1 MDPYRF
7 HGPDRKHD
15 FICLLWIFP
24 MDIRI
29 GRSRH
34 FLPAGLIQHFTAI
47 FFCISYI
54 YTASYS
60 LDIRKGFYFLL
71 LLLASPLQGGRGRR
85 AAVPHIQKDIGFQ
98 FPHCQTENPEKHHN
112 GKGHSGSQDPVP
124 AFITVITFPGK
135 KGGNLLIIISH
146 PPHLTFPSSI
156 RIIRSAIWA
165 ISSLCVTNRMV
176 W

>member
-1 MDPYRF
+1 
-7 HGPDRKHD
+7 
-15 FICLLWIFP
+15 

-47 FFCISYI
+47 FFSISYI
-54 YTASYS
+54 YAASYS

-71 LLLASPLQGGRGRR
+71 LLLASPLQGGRGRH

-112 GKGHSGSQDPVP
+112 GKGHSPHQDPVP
-124 AFITVITFPGK
+124 ACITFIAFSSK
-135 KGGNLLIIISH
+135 KSGNLLIVIPNFSH
-146 PPHLTFPSSI
+146 YPHLTFPSSI
-156 RIIRSAIWA
+156 RMIRSAIWA